1 VEKLCTKKLIS
12 THLEIIKGLHRKYED
27 GYTRNSR
34 KPLLQ
39 VLNRG
44 QEQRI
49 KVNVIE
55 SMQSE
60 EKENPLKFTECVTSI

>member
-1 VEKLCTKKLIS
+1 
-12 THLEIIKGLHRKYED
+12 
-27 GYTRNSR
+27 
-34 KPLLQ
+34 
-39 VLNRG
+39 VLNG
-44 QEQRI
+44 GQEQEQRI